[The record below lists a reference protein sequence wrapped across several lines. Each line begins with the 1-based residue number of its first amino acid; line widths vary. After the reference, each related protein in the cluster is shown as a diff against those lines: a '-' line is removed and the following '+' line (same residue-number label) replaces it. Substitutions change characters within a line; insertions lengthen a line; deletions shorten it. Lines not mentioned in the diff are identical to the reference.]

1 MVKRLDFQ
9 SRSPGL
15 KTSEWFQ
22 GWLSLNSFEVD
33 ETNTRYSWGPKGNCF
48 LVVAPYSWHS
58 WTPHIKKGHIEYMR
72 KFEAHSKEKFLNR
85 ICRDI
90 LTMKFWHS
98 EQSPISAKHPS
109 QALFSC
115 ELTNR
120 KQNEW
125 ERRKNLAE
133 RSRKKNLMCNSEI
146 LWQGEEAA
154 SIFLQGWGEGTYC
167 WYGLIYWPF
176 IFGYACTMKWDTW
189 LNP

>member
-1 MVKRLDFQ
+1 MLHTSATSVLHSMKY
-9 SRSPGL
+9 L
-15 KTSEWFQ
+15 KH
-22 GWLSLNSFEVD
+22 LSIIVIINMILNLMQHGSSLQPVLG
-33 ETNTRYSWGPKGNCF
+33 S
-48 LVVAPYSWHS
+48 LH
-58 WTPHIKKGHIEYMR
+58 MR
-72 KFEAHSKEKFLNR
+72 NLEAHSKEKFLNW
-85 ICRDI
+85 ICKDL

-98 EQSPISAKHPS
+98 EQSRISAKHPS